1 MLSVAIVGRPN
12 VGKSSLFNRIVG
24 SRQSIVD
31 SMPGTTRDR
40 IISQV
45 TWNEK
50 NFSLIDTGG
59 MLFDEEDNIEVQV
72 KQQVEIAVQ
81 EADALVFVV
90 DSQVGIT
97 PLDFEVATWIRK
109 TNKSVILTVNK
120 VDHPTHETWAHEFLK
135 LGIGEPNFISAYHD
149 IGVKDLLDEIV
160 NLLPKSQEEVKN
172 KVMTL
177 SIVGKVNV
185 GKSQLFN
192 SIVRNDRV
200 IVNELPGTTRDAVD
214 TYFNWNGLESV
225 IVDTAGM
232 RRRGKID
239 FGVEKYSVIR
249 AVKSLWRS
257 DLILLVTSCED
268 YLSNQDAHIAGLA
281 WESYKSLIIVSNKW
295 DLKPTDNFT
304 EKDKYLRNI
313 RRRYPFLMKVPI
325 VFISALLKKGL
336 NELNGVVKEVYEER
350 NKVFD
355 KNILYNT
362 LLNDMTINMSSKVR
376 DKEFAIKN
384 VEQTGTNPIQITLGI
399 AGTLDIHF
407 SYKRY
412 IENHLRSAFELR
424 HNRIK
429 IIFKKVARK

>member
-1 MLSVAIVGRPN
+1 MLTVAIIGRPN

-31 SMPGTTRDR
+31 SIPGTTRDR
-40 IISQV
+40 IIAQV
-45 TWNEK
+45 NWNEK
-50 NFSLIDTGG
+50 FFSLIDTGG
-59 MLFDEEDNIEVQV
+59 MLFEEEDNIELQV
-72 KQQVEIAVQ
+72 KQQVEIAVE
-81 EADALVFVV
+81 EADVLVFVV

-97 PLDFEVATWIRK
+97 PLDFEAATWIRK

-120 VDHPTHETWAHEFLK
+120 VEHPTHETLAYEFLK
-135 LGIGEPNFISAYHD
+135 LGIGDPNLISAYHD

-160 NLLPKSQEEVKN
+160 NLLPGSQEEVKN
-172 KVMTL
+172 EVMTL

-192 SIVRNDRV
+192 SIVQNDRV

-214 TYFNWNGLESV
+214 TYFDWNGLESI

-239 FGVEKYSVIR
+239 VGVEKYSVLR

-257 DLILLVTSCED
+257 DVILLVTSCED
-268 YLSNQDAHIAGLA
+268 YLSNQDTHIAGLA
-281 WESYKSLIIVSNKW
+281 WESYKSLIMVSNKW
-295 DLKPTDNFT
+295 DLKPIEDLS

-313 RRRYPFLMKVPI
+313 RRRYPFLTKVPI
-325 VFISALLKKGL
+325 VFISALFKKGL
-336 NELNGVVKEVYEER
+336 NELNRVVKEVYEER

-362 LLNDMTINMSSKVR
+362 LLNDMTINMSSKVK

-384 VEQTGTNPIQITLGI
+384 VTQTGTNPIEITLGI

-412 IENHLRSAFELR
+412 IENHLRSVFELR

-429 IIFKKVARK
+429 VVFKKVAIR

>member
-31 SMPGTTRDR
+31 SIPGTTRDR
-40 IISQV
+40 IIAQV
-45 TWNEK
+45 NWNEK
-50 NFSLIDTGG
+50 LFSLIDTGG
-59 MLFDEEDNIEVQV
+59 MLFDEEDNIELQV
-72 KQQVEIAVQ
+72 KKQVEIAVQ
-81 EADALVFVV
+81 EADVLVFVV

-97 PLDFEVATWIRK
+97 PLDFAVATWIRK

-120 VDHPTHETWAHEFLK
+120 VEHPTHETLAHEFLK
-135 LGIGEPNFISAYHD
+135 LGIGDPNLISAYHD
-149 IGVKDLLDEIV
+149 IGVKDLLDEII
-160 NLLPKSQEEVKN
+160 NLLPESLEEVKN

-192 SIVRNDRV
+192 SIVQNDRV
-200 IVNELPGTTRDAVD
+200 IVNELPGTTRDAID
-214 TYFNWNGLESV
+214 TYFNWNGLESM

-239 FGVEKYSVIR
+239 FGVEKYSVLR

-257 DLILLVTSCED
+257 DVILLVTSCED

-295 DLKPTDNFT
+295 DLKPIEDLA

-313 RRRYPFLMKVPI
+313 RRRYPFLTKVPI

-336 NELNGVVKEVYEER
+336 NELNRVVKEVYEER

-362 LLNDMTINMSSKVR
+362 LLNDMTINKSSKVR
-376 DKEFAIKN
+376 DKDFAIKN
-384 VEQTGTNPIQITLGI
+384 VDQTGTNPIEITLGI
-399 AGTLDIHF
+399 DGPLGIHF
-407 SYKRY
+407 SYKRH
-412 IENHLRSAFELR
+412 IENHLRSVFELR

-429 IIFKKVARK
+429 IIFKKVTRR